1 MKTLAFVAAAILAT
15 SASSALAAG
24 AAGDAQPT
32 RAAAPAGPA
41 AAEKTAVIP
50 VKGMTCGGCV
60 EHVNGAL
67 GKLKGVKS
75 VNTDLEK
82 ERTTVVFD
90 PAQVKPQQIAAAITE
105 AGYKPG
111 KPQVK

>member
-1 MKTLAFVAAAILAT
+1 MKTLACVAAAILA
-15 SASSALAAG
+15 ASTGSALAA
-24 AAGDAQPT
+24 D
-32 RAAAPAGPA
+32 AAAAEQPAKAAAPA

-50 VKGMTCGGCV
+50 VKGMSCGGCV

-90 PAQVKPQQIAAAITE
+90 PAQVKPQQISAAITE